1 MNEFSEKISDRIDD
15 LIEIY
20 GDDALDF
27 AKKNVVAEFFVEES
41 PFDDE
46 PDDGEIENIQEFF
59 YKAAEFIAEKESLET
74 GRISEIITAWIA
86 EELEETFGD
95 VLEEYLWQS
104 RSFGTNQDDTY
115 DKNRDLEEAK

>member
-46 PDDGEIENIQEFF
+46 PDDREIENIQEFF
-59 YKAAEFIAEKESLET
+59 DKAAEFIAEKESLET
-74 GRISEIITAWIA
+74 GRISGIITAWIA

-95 VLEEYLWQS
+95 VLEEQLWSS
-104 RSFGTNQDDTY
+104 RSFGTNEDDTY

>member
-46 PDDGEIENIQEFF
+46 PDDGEIENLQEFF
-59 YKAAEFIAEKESLET
+59 DKAAEFIAEKESLET
-74 GRISEIITAWIA
+74 GRISGIITAWIA
-86 EELEETFGD
+86 EEFEETFGD

-104 RSFGTNQDDTY
+104 RSFGTNEDEAY
-115 DKNRDLEEAK
+115 DKNRDLEDAK

>member
-59 YKAAEFIAEKESLET
+59 DKAAEFIAEKESLET
-74 GRISEIITAWIA
+74 GRISGIITAWIA

-115 DKNRDLEEAK
+115 DKNRDLEDAK

>member
-59 YKAAEFIAEKESLET
+59 DKAAEFIAEKESLET
-74 GRISEIITAWIA
+74 GRISGIINAWIA

>member
-59 YKAAEFIAEKESLET
+59 DKAAEFIAEKESLET
-74 GRISEIITAWIA
+74 GRISGIITAWIA